1 MLSKVIQIARF
12 WPSFSKDKMWTF
24 SKDRVPGLYAMVLRS
39 VATSSSVVSQ
49 LIRTQ
54 HKDVSVVCRTQIRVA
69 SAALSPGHKIFIL
82 AQRQRRLEVATHLTP
97 ATTCKYTEGLHSS
110 PTVSRGPHES
120 TSQSTTVTRR

>member
-1 MLSKVIQIARF
+1 MLSKVNQIARF
-12 WPSFSKDKMWTF
+12 WLSFSEDKMWTF
-24 SKDRVPGLYAMVLRS
+24 SKDRVPSLYAMVLRS

-69 SAALSPGHKIFIL
+69 SAALPPGHKIFIL

-97 ATTCKYTEGLHSS
+97 ATTCKYTLRAYIHHQQSVVDPTS
-110 PTVSRGPHES
+110 PRVS
-120 TSQSTTVTRR
+120 QQL